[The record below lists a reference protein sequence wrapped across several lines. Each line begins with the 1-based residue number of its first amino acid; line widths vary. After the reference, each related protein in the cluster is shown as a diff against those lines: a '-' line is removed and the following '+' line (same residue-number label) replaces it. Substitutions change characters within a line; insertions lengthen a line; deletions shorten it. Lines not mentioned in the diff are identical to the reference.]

1 MPSAP
6 SRRSLLAGSAAALS
20 TPLLTNSSAAAATAD
35 ATTRTV
41 TPGAD
46 VAAQQGWSMLRGRKV
61 GVVSNPTGVLRS
73 TAHVVDSM
81 AAQKELN
88 IVGVFGP
95 EHG

>member
-6 SRRSLLAGSAAALS
+6 SRRSLMAGSAAALAS
-20 TPLLTNSSAAAATAD
+20 QLLTSSSSAA
-35 ATTRTV
+35 TV
-41 TPGAD
+41 DVGSVLLGAD